1 MEIDTIAGKEITNS
15 TFLLFLFSAMVI
27 QLIRH
32 HKVFF
37 FYYTISGTRTHAG
50 K

>member
-37 FYYTISGTRTHAG
+37 NYTISGTRTHAG